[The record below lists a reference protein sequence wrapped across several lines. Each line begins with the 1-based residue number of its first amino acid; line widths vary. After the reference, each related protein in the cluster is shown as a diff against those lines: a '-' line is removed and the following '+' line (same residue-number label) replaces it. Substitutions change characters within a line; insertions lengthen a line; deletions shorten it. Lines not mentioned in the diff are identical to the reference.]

1 RLTQSHRAWNHS
13 SIDLCGKMLSHL
25 RDDLCTYFGAAV
37 EHRHDDAANFD
48 LRVGAR
54 IAHLLNDPHNFYQ
67 AFERKIFALNRSENF
82 IRGSK
87 RVGHENA
94 ERWRTIEEYEVKSII
109 LPERPQSSGQPQ
121 QMIFHSRNLHF
132 RAC

>member
-1 RLTQSHRAWNHS
+1 
-13 SIDLCGKMLSHL
+13 MLSHL
-25 RDDLCTYFGAAV
+25 SDDLRAYFRAAV
-37 EHRHDDAANFD
+37 EHRHNDSADFD

-54 IAHLLNDPHNFYQ
+54 IAHLLNDPHNFDQ
-67 AFERKIFALNRSENF
+67 AFERKVFALNRSENF